1 MGLYQPPTQAEQAT
15 LTQRA
20 KWAAMPVPFDIC
32 VGTGPANF
40 KDINQLVKQSRTASL
55 HIDLKP
61 GTGNSVHGRFRNPDE
76 PDVRGVLCASTA
88 KVLALQTVL
97 ELCLIFYGVR
107 LKPMDGDCVHAL
119 DGVCPLDMTAS
130 VATAQFTRFGLLQ
143 ASLPTEE
150 QAQAA
155 EWSSPQDIQLEHLNQ
170 DLWSFVDPSKCEWC
184 VVYIQLK
191 EFPAPKL
198 DLPRSTLVSRLL
210 RMQGKREGKS
220 HPPLV
225 VGQNQARHEGQS
237 RGKDVTENRGLEPEQ
252 PRKKRR
258 LTDST
263 AAHNGTAVIEDSA
276 ANQTNNTNGS
286 RATDFRRRVLE
297 IARKRHLEHC
307 AVLREQYPLEAAHL
321 IPRSMNPALMDPILQ
336 AVFTGRMERIN
347 AALTPE
353 QRRCLPLFAPKH
365 YPYPSNWTDM
375 DDPDHNALLINPT
388 VHSIMDG
395 RLNLLI
401 VRAKLF
407 VVGELMSRTEL
418 SCYDPPCPT
427 IQMHNITR
435 ETVQDPQFKVA
446 QIRHESA
453 VKPFTVDAKIQTWA
467 LLHLRSAASFYCWF
481 MEGEPSTISLLSSL
495 TSDFTLPPATTEN
508 SGPGRDVR
516 TDAASSGGSTWP
528 QHSSRRPSSAKQ
540 LDKDTMSTSDP
551 FLQYVD
557 ELFGKIFDEG
567 ANLDWIFAQATSAL
581 NQAGSA
587 GGLDSSFIQ
596 SQFSVLDQASSSAFA
611 ALSSAGTIGSS
622 LAGDASSL
630 LNTASSQVASAASS
644 AGTGLSSIISQAST
658 NFNSIASSISTAA
671 NSASSSKTIAGINIS
686 GAGQGYALDM
696 PISLAIT
703 AAAGLFAAVLIL

>member
-1 MGLYQPPTQAEQAT
+1 MSLWTPYHMGLYQPPTQAEQAT

-467 LLHLRSAASFYCWF
+467 LLHLR
-481 MEGEPSTISLLSSL
+481 
-495 TSDFTLPPATTEN
+495 
-508 SGPGRDVR
+508 
-516 TDAASSGGSTWP
+516 
-528 QHSSRRPSSAKQ
+528 
-540 LDKDTMSTSDP
+540 
-551 FLQYVD
+551 
-557 ELFGKIFDEG
+557 
-567 ANLDWIFAQATSAL
+567 ATSAL

-703 AAAGLFAAVLIL
+703 AAAGLFAAVLVL